1 MQAIRLASID
11 LILITCVWNW
21 FLYEPQICWVGKLE
35 EIVSSDWKLSMLNAY
50 EYWFH
55 FNYLYGELDLSWNTE
70 SEVGKEEEI
79 MPSGWKFPMLMSIYL
94 ISITCI
100 GNWLFYGTQ
109 ILWPFIS
116 FQWEFWRSMRIFEVN
131 KDSWDQ

>member
-1 MQAIRLASID
+1 MELVLLWTTD
-11 LILITCVWNW
+11 DFFENW
-21 FLYEPQICWVGKLE
+21 FLFNYSYIESEIGKLE

-79 MPSGWKFPMLMSIYL
+79 MPSGWKLPMLMSIYL

-109 ILWPFIS
+109 ILWVLIS
-116 FQWEFWRSMRIFEVN
+116 FQWEFLRSIRIFEVN